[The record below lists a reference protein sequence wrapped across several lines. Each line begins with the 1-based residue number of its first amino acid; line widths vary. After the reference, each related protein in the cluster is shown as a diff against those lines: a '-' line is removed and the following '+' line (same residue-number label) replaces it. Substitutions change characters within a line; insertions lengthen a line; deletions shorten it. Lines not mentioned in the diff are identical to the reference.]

1 MLDIVLIGSIAV
13 DDTTLTL
20 DIFLASRA
28 TGMVSVLVALRVIAD
43 ANGRTELFTDVF
55 GCGCFSISLSDTSL
69 TVPLT
74 SAVNA
79 SSFSIPCLETSGCWV
94 LTICVAGSL
103 SSLFGKAFLALRPRP
118 RFFSALVLQH
128 SLK

>member
-43 ANGRTELFTDVF
+43 ANGRTEL
-55 GCGCFSISLSDTSL
+55 SLMSL
-69 TVPLT
+69 VVAVSPSRYLT
-74 SAVNA
+74 
-79 SSFSIPCLETSGCWV
+79 L
-94 LTICVAGSL
+94 
-103 SSLFGKAFLALRPRP
+103 
-118 RFFSALVLQH
+118 H
-128 SLK
+128 

>member
-1 MLDIVLIGSIAV
+1 
-13 DDTTLTL
+13 
-20 DIFLASRA
+20 
-28 TGMVSVLVALRVIAD
+28 MVSVLVTLRVIAD

-94 LTICVAGSL
+94 LTICVAGSF

-118 RFFSALVLQH
+118 RFFFCTGSSTFFKVISTYGVMLIFLNFCSSTV
-128 SLK
+128 SLNE